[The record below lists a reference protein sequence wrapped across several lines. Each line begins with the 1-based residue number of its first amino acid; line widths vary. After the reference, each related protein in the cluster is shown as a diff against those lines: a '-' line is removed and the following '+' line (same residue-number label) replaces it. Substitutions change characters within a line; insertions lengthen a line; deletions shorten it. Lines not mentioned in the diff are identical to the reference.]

1 MLRKK
6 SIKGSNEASSKEL
19 NKRVNLLS
27 KKSPDSVRRDNS
39 AILERNSSI
48 LEKNS
53 VSELDPYANK
63 DRKNVK

>member
-19 NKRVNLLS
+19 NKRVNLLC

-48 LEKNS
+48 LEKKS
-53 VSELDPYANK
+53 VSELDPYTNK